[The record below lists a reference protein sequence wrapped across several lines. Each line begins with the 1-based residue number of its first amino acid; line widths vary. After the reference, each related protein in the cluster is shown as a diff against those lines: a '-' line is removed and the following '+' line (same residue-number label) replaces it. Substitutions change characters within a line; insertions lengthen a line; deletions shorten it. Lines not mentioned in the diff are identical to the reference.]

1 MPGLFGCAAVA
12 PGLTTKLSSTAY
24 ILSTT
29 VFLLV
34 LFAAFLHASWNVQ
47 VKLNLDR
54 FVGLFLIQTGM
65 GFFGIA
71 MLAYTGM
78 PNNISLVYACVSG
91 LLHTGYNLFLARSYQ
106 TGDLSL
112 VYPLARGGAPFLTL
126 LGTFL
131 ILHDVP
137 APLATVGIIVLLVGL
152 LLAGLSGIRRA
163 TVDGKTL
170 YFAGGT
176 AAFIAVYTIVDGLGG
191 RVSGDPIAYAGV
203 VFLLDGLLL
212 FLTALYL
219 RGPAILSQVMPHWK
233 KGLLGAAASSLAY
246 AIVIC
251 AMAKAPIATVAAL
264 RETSIIF
271 ALVMSARYLKE
282 TLSAQ
287 RVIGGLLIAVGAI
300 LLRVG

>member
-1 MPGLFGCAAVA
+1 MAFR
-12 PGLTTKLSSTAY
+12 TATA
-24 ILSTT
+24 LSTT
-29 VFLLV
+29 VFVLV

-54 FVGLFLIQTGM
+54 FLGLFLIQTGM
-65 GFFGIA
+65 GVFGLA
-71 MLAYTGM
+71 MVAVTGL
-78 PNNISLVYACVSG
+78 PNATSLIYAVVSG

-126 LGTFL
+126 LGTFVL
-131 ILHDVP
+131 LHDVP
-137 APLATVGIIVLLVGL
+137 PPLATVGIVVLLAGL
-152 LLAGLSGIRRA
+152 LLAGLSGIRRT
-163 TVDGKTL
+163 TVDGRTL
-170 YFAGGT
+170 FFAGGT

-219 RGPAILSQVMPHWK
+219 RGPAILSQVIPYWQ

-246 AIVIC
+246 AIVIW
-251 AMAKAPIATVAAL
+251 AMAQAPIATVAAL

-271 ALVMSARYLKE
+271 ALFMSARFLRE

-287 RVIGGLLIAVGAI
+287 RVIGALLIAAGAI